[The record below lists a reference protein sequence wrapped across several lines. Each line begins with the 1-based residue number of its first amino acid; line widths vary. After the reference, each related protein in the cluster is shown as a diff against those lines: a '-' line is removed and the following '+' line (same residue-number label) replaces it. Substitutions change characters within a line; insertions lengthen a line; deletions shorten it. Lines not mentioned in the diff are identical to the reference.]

1 MVNLPEEDCQLI
13 IEDRLIHPYKMY
25 AYPGSPTE
33 RYLKSRLNPE
43 NKNSN

>member
-1 MVNLPEEDCQLI
+1 
-13 IEDRLIHPYKMY
+13 MY

-43 NKNSN
+43 NKDLNKEHEAV